1 MKQVANQV
9 KAQNIQS
16 NADRDPSVT
25 NEFHTN
31 FKSVSLYWE
40 KGEHLIR
47 PLRKD
52 MHHTLPGNARMLYW

>member
-31 FKSVSLYWE
+31 FKSVFLYWE
-40 KGEHLIR
+40 KR
-47 PLRKD
+47 
-52 MHHTLPGNARMLYW
+52 